1 MKKIFERG
9 TKGERAIS
17 PPALSK
23 FCNKRNKSKT
33 RMATIKK
40 SNTASKGPAF
50 GIIMLDTFFPRI
62 PGDVGN
68 PDTFSFPVLY
78 KVVKGATPTRVV
90 KDADPLLLQCFIDAA
105 DDLERSGVKAIAT
118 SCGFLAVFHREL
130 VNAVNVPIFTSS
142 LLQVHSAQAI
152 IKKEQKVGI
161 ITARRRSLTRKH
173 LAGVGIESY
182 PMAVIGMDETE
193 EFSAVFIEG
202 KETVDVEKCRREMV
216 SATERL
222 VDSHPDVG
230 AIVLECT
237 NMPPYA
243 KDVQQ
248 TSGRP
253 VFDVVTM
260 INYAYA
266 AVVKQSFV

>member
-1 MKKIFERG
+1 MKKI
-9 TKGERAIS
+9 
-17 PPALSK
+17 
-23 FCNKRNKSKT
+23 
-33 RMATIKK
+33 
-40 SNTASKGPAF
+40 NTAANGPAI
-50 GIIMLDTFFPRI
+50 GIIMLDTVFPRI

-68 PDTFSFPVLY
+68 PATFSFPLLY
-78 KVVKGATPTRVV
+78 KVVKGANPTRVV
-90 KDADPLLLQCFIDAA
+90 KDADPLLLQLFIDAA
-105 DDLERSGVKAIAT
+105 GDLEREGVKAIAT

-161 ITARRRSLTRKH
+161 ITASRQSLTRRH
-173 LAGVGIESY
+173 FAGVGIQSY

-193 EFSAVFIEG
+193 EFAAVFLEG
-202 KETVDVEKCRREMV
+202 KKTIDVEKCRQEMV
-216 SATERL
+216 SAAEKL
-222 VDSHPDVG
+222 VDTYPDVG

-243 KDVQQ
+243 KDIQQ
-248 TSGRP
+248 TVGRP

-260 INYAYA
+260 INYAYS
-266 AVVKQSFV
+266 VVERNSLT

>member
-40 SNTASKGPAF
+40 SNTAAKGPAF

-161 ITARRRSLTRKH
+161 ITARKRSLTRKH